1 MPLRGDDGVIGALL
15 VGDRLSD
22 VETFARSD
30 LRELEAVGNHLSV
43 ALRNARRADLIR
55 EQTEEQ
61 LRRSLH
67 DELTGLPNRRHLEH
81 ALSEHLLAGGQA
93 SAILLD
99 LDRFKDIN
107 DTLGHHTGDALL
119 RMVADRLRRSAR
131 SDALV
136 ARLGGDEFAVLLLDG
151 DEAGTASVA
160 AMVRHA
166 FTLPFELDEL
176 QVTVEASLGRRRDG
190 PGR

>member
-1 MPLRGDDGVIGALL
+1 
-15 VGDRLSD
+15 
-22 VETFARSD
+22 
-30 LRELEAVGNHLSV
+30 V
-43 ALRNARRADLIR
+43 ALRNAPTCRPHPRADR
-55 EQTEEQ
+55 GAACAGHCTT
-61 LRRSLH
+61 SSPV
-67 DELTGLPNRRHLEH
+67 LPNRRHLEH
-81 ALSEHLLAGGQA
+81 ALSEHLLAGGHA

-119 RMVADRLRRSAR
+119 RMVADRLQRSAR
-131 SDALV
+131 SDSLV

-176 QVTVEASLGRRRDG
+176 QVTVEASLGIAAYGPDADAGDLLRQADIAIVRREG
-190 PGR
+190 PAYWGRGLSPRARGGEPAAA